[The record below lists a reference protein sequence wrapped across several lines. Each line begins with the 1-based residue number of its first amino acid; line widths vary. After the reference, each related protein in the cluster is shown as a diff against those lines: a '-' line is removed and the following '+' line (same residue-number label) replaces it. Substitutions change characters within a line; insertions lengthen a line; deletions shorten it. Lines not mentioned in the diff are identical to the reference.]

1 MRTDDGD
8 RSVLLLGGMLLI
20 SLVGHVVTV
29 LSLPDTIARPKPPKI
44 VEMEMYV
51 PPPPPPPKVE
61 EEKPPEP
68 PKELEKP
75 KVKPLPVV
83 KVDKPP
89 PPKPVEEPP
98 PPNQEPPAEPP
109 KAPVPIVVGISMSS
123 TTAAGGFAVQVGNTT
138 YGKASDKIV
147 DPSQV
152 KAYVAP
158 KYAPP
163 GGADVEPELVKSS
176 EFKPPYP
183 PDAKSNDIE
192 GTVRLRVKIDAAGVV
207 QEVSIVSGPG
217 YGLNEAAREA
227 MKKYRFKPAMK
238 HGEPV
243 GYELLYNFTWLLD

>member
-51 PPPPPPPKVE
+51 PPPPPPKVE
-61 EEKPPEP
+61 EVKPPEP

-75 KVKPLPVV
+75 KTKPLPVV

-163 GGADVEPELVKSS
+163 GGADVEPQPLGEVKI
-176 EFKPPYP
+176 PYP
-183 PDAKSNDIE
+183 EQAKKAEIE
-192 GTVRLRVKIDAAGVV
+192 GSVRLRVKIDAEGIV
-207 QEVSIVSGPG
+207 QEVSILSGPG
-217 YGLNEAAREA
+217 YGLNEAARDA
-227 MKKYRFKPAMK
+227 LKKFKFKPALK
-238 HGEPV
+238 GGSPI
-243 GYELLYNFTWLLD
+243 GYELLYTYTFLLD